1 MTAADA
7 RARALADGLTPD
19 AYRAAWQA
27 RLATSLAGLTPDE
40 RRTFHYRRYNA
51 QRTAGVEA
59 AYAPSDAL
67 RQAVAGIGEAQT
79 WLVLTEDWCVDS
91 AFTLP
96 VIEAAAALTDRVAL
110 RVLPRDAHPD
120 VMDAYLTNGA
130 RAIPLLVAFGPDGTE
145 RFRWGPK
152 PAALTRLRAEA
163 AAAGVDKSDLTKRA
177 LAWYE
182 AGGWAEADAELA
194 ARIAGS

>member
-7 RARALADGLTPD
+7 RDRALTDGLTPD
-19 AYRAAWQA
+19 AYRALWHAK
-27 RLATSLAGLTPDE
+27 LDVPLAGLTPDE
-40 RRTFHYRRYNA
+40 RRFVHYRRYNVERA
-51 QRTAGVEA
+51 AGVER

-67 RQAVAGIGEAQT
+67 RRAVAGLGEDQT

-91 AFTLP
+91 AFTFP
-96 VIEAAAALTDRVAL
+96 VIEAAAALSDRVVL
-110 RVLPRDAHPD
+110 RVLPRDAHLD

-130 RAIPLLVAFGPDGTE
+130 RAIPLLVAFGPDATE

-152 PAALTRLRAEA
+152 PAALYRLRADA
-163 AAAGVDKSDLTKRA
+163 AAEGADKPELTKRA

-194 ARIAGS
+194 AHLAGA